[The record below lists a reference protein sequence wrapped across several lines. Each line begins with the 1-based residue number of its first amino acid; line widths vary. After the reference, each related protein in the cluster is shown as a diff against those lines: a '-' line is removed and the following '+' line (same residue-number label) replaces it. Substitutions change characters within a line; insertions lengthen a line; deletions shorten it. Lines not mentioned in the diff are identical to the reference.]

1 MEPMTSQELE
11 QAGQD
16 KKDSFIRQ
24 IFGDDVADQIDDN
37 NREALFNAAAAQGP
51 DSLNEKV
58 SNYYELNKL
67 SLSEEISN
75 ILECMTLMNASD
87 EDLEESINL
96 HTGFNTAE
104 ARLAIKEAR
113 EIHNPDLADKIL
125 EIL

>member
-51 DSLNEKV
+51 DNLNEKV

-87 EDLEESINL
+87 EDLEESIKL

-113 EIHNPDLADKIL
+113 ELHNPDLADKIL

>member
-1 MEPMTSQELE
+1 MEPMTSRELE

-24 IFGDDVADQIDDN
+24 ILGDDVADQIDDN
-37 NREALFNAAAAQGP
+37 NREALFNAAAAQEP
-51 DSLNEKV
+51 DNLNEKV

-87 EDLEESINL
+87 EDLEESIKL

-113 EIHNPDLADKIL
+113 ELHNPDLADKIL

>member
-37 NREALFNAAAAQGP
+37 NREALFNAAAAQEP

-87 EDLEESINL
+87 EDLEESIKL

-113 EIHNPDLADKIL
+113 ELHNPDLADKIL

>member
-37 NREALFNAAAAQGP
+37 NREALFNAAAVQGP
-51 DSLNEKV
+51 DDLNEKV

-87 EDLEESINL
+87 EDLEESIKL

-113 EIHNPDLADKIL
+113 ELHNPDLADKIL